1 MSVGHLVLSSNRL
14 DLSGKKGMFKPNE
27 HGYYTM
33 PIGGFNCH
41 NSLGEFYTMEGVDK
55 CMGPSSNLQRD
66 IANGR
71 LMGEYGHPVQPP
83 GMPESEFSIR
93 FQTVDDKETCALLHK
108 VWNDPHIA
116 QSKEF
121 QEAGVEPNTVITMAD
136 LKPHGRL
143 WETLQRAFD
152 DPHVNIGFSVRNLSY
167 DRWVNN
173 VCHVILAK
181 IITWDA
187 VIKTGIGAA
196 QKWLSPRLERD
207 QKIVVTPA
215 LVDAMEKA
223 LYRNAL
229 RQESIAPTVE
239 LIDTARSFFRFSQR
253 PRAIYRD
260 WDVPQ

>member
-14 DLSGKKGMFKPNE
+14 DLSGKSGIFKPNE

-41 NSLGEFYTMEGVDK
+41 NSIGEFYTMEGVDK
-55 CMGPSSNLQRD
+55 CMGPGSKLQKD
-66 IANGR
+66 IGDGR
-71 LMGEYGHPVQPP
+71 LMGEYGHPVQPH
-83 GMPESEFSIR
+83 GMSEADFGMR
-93 FQTVDDKETCALLHK
+93 FQSVDDKETCALFHK
-108 VWNDPHIA
+108 VWNDDRIA

-121 QEAGVEPNTVITMAD
+121 SGAGIEPNSVVTMAE

-143 WETLQRAFD
+143 WDSLQRAFD

-173 VCHVILAK
+173 KCHVILAK

-187 VIKTGIGAA
+187 VIKTGISAA
-196 QKWLSPRLERD
+196 QKWLSPRLERET
-207 QKIVVTPA
+207 KIQVTPA
-215 LVDAMEKA
+215 YVDAMEKA

-229 RQESIAPTVE
+229 RQESVASAVE
-239 LIDTARSFFRFSQR
+239 LIDTARSFFRFSQQ
-253 PRAIYRD
+253 PRAAYRD
-260 WDVPQ
+260 WDCPQ